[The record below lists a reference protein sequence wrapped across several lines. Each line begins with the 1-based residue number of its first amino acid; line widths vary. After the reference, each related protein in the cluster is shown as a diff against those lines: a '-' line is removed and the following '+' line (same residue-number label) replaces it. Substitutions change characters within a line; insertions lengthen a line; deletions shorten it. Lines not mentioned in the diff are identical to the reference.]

1 MEIKIGDDG
10 ISEEEVR
17 EIMKERHIF
26 LMGPDGKKQ
35 SFEVVTMITVDKK
48 VYVVVA
54 KEGAPK
60 DKNLMMLN
68 VVSVE
73 GQIRFNVVTDF
84 ATLKKVN
91 DRINSIV
98 DAMDRDGIIPD

>member
-91 DRINSIV
+91 DKINSIV

>member
-1 MEIKIGDDG
+1 MEIELEGTG
-10 ISEEEVR
+10 ISKEEVR
-17 EIMKERHIF
+17 EIMRARHIF

-60 DKNLMMLN
+60 DKNLIMLN
-68 VVSVE
+68 AVSVE

-91 DRINSIV
+91 DRINSV
-98 DAMDRDGIIPD
+98 VSAMDRDGIIPD